1 MNIRKPS
8 PLLGEASGGGETAS
22 LDACLMYTH
31 PMRRYVITRSMQSA
45 VAMAPVLL
53 LIAAMVAEIIV
64 AGPPSTLASVLDD
77 TSRTAPDNEW
87 GMYAL
92 AALQSLLLL
101 WLMIVITLVAASA
114 VAVVLEVVSERV
126 SGGWFRYLRDTFV
139 LFGRSLP
146 VPLVGIYLALF
157 ITVGLGASLR
167 DAPVVVTALL
177 RSTIPLIVFQSA
189 LLVWIMR
196 PPPGA
201 APSPTRVRDPESE
214 RLANPWTNA
223 LQRTVQAHRANYPL
237 VVGMLLFWVSL
248 GSGLPSTIPVLTYVD
263 LQLLGMATFVGLI
276 TVYIVGQLVLDLIG
290 DRRAWPGVGG
300 EETSLP
306 EATTAP
312 SITSRD
318 PVPYQPQA
326 TVPNTSG
333 FGRYAVALPAA
344 LLLLL
349 LIIPAVSASV
359 LSPHGPAD
367 RDLTSTLLP
376 PVWVGDQVLTKEIV
390 QRVENDETEVSINN
404 LRHLLASGAGEL
416 EDRNGNGEADLGEA
430 LVQAVPGGSW
440 EFPLGTDR
448 VGRDVLSRLMYGAR
462 WTMTVSLGSL
472 LLAAAIGV
480 PLGFSAATRGGRLDA
495 FIRNLVH
502 IYLLFPSVVLMM
514 LVLAGFGGGT
524 VAATFA
530 IFMWMW
536 PRFAQLT
543 REKTLAARRR
553 NISLLPHIAKGC
565 VALAALN
572 LGLVILLVTALSLA
586 ASVPHPPAPA
596 WGRMVIE
603 AREFILRGWWLA
615 LFPAVVISVVVLSA
629 NALGEW
635 VRNRLDPAQRQV

>member
-1 MNIRKPS
+1 M
-8 PLLGEASGGGETAS
+8 
-22 LDACLMYTH
+22 
-31 PMRRYVITRSMQSA
+31 
-45 VAMAPVLL
+45 
-53 LIAAMVAEIIV
+53 
-64 AGPPSTLASVLDD
+64 
-77 TSRTAPDNEW
+77 
-87 GMYAL
+87 
-92 AALQSLLLL
+92 
-101 WLMIVITLVAASA
+101 
-114 VAVVLEVVSERV
+114 
-126 SGGWFRYLRDTFV
+126 
-139 LFGRSLP
+139 
-146 VPLVGIYLALF
+146 
-157 ITVGLGASLR
+157 
-167 DAPVVVTALL
+167 
-177 RSTIPLIVFQSA
+177 
-189 LLVWIMR
+189 
-196 PPPGA
+196 PGA
-201 APSPTRVRDPESE
+201 APSPTGVRDPESE

-237 VVGMLLFWVSL
+237 VVGILLFWVTV
-248 GSGLPSTIPVLTYVD
+248 GSGLPFIIRGLTFEAV
-263 LQLLGMATFVGLI
+263 QLPGLAAVMAILAVTI
-276 TVYIVGQLVLDLIG
+276 TVYVVGQLVLDLIG
-290 DRRAWPGVGG
+290 ERQAWPGVGG
-300 EETSLP
+300 EETFLP

-312 SITSRD
+312 SITSRN

-326 TVPNTSG
+326 TVPSTSG

-367 RDLTSTLLP
+367 SDLESRLLP

-430 LVQAVPGGSW
+430 LVQAVPGGNW
-440 EFPLGTDR
+440 EFPLGTD
-448 VGRDVLSRLMYGAR
+448 VLGRDVLSRLIYGAR

-480 PLGFSAATRGGRLDA
+480 PLGFWAATQGGRLDA
-495 FIRNLVH
+495 FIQNLVH

-514 LVLAGFGGGT
+514 LVAAGFGGGT

-565 VALAALN
+565 IALAVLN
-572 LGLVILLVTALSLA
+572 LGLVILLVTALSFA
-586 ASVPHPPAPA
+586 VWVPDPPAPA

-603 AREFILRGWWLA
+603 AREFILRGWWLV
-615 LFPAVVISVVVLSA
+615 LFPTVVILVVVLSA

>member
-1 MNIRKPS
+1 MNNRKPS
-8 PLLGEASGGGETAS
+8 PLQGEGSGGGETAS
-22 LDACLMYTH
+22 LGACRVYHHAMGRYT
-31 PMRRYVITRSMQSA
+31 ITRSLQSA

-53 LIAAMVAEIIV
+53 LVAAMVANIIV
-64 AGPPSTLASVLDD
+64 AGPPSSLASVLDD
-77 TSRTAPDNEW
+77 ISSRTAPDNEW

-101 WLMIVITLVAASA
+101 WLIIVITLVAASA
-114 VAVVLEVVSERV
+114 VTVVLEVVSERV
-126 SGGWFRYLRDTFV
+126 AGGWFRYLRDTFV

-167 DAPVVVTALL
+167 DAPVGRVLL
-177 RSTIPLIVFQSA
+177 AAIPLIVFQSA
-189 LLVWIMR
+189 LLVWAMR

-201 APSPTRVRDPESE
+201 APYPTRIRDPESE
-214 RLANPWTNA
+214 RLANPWTSA
-223 LQRTVQAHRANYPL
+223 LQRTVQAHRTNYPL
-237 VVGMLLFWVSL
+237 VVGMLLYWVILNTGFPSFFRKL
-248 GSGLPSTIPVLTYVD
+248 IFEAVLSPGLAGV
-263 LQLLGMATFVGLI
+263 MAILAVVI

-312 SITSRD
+312 SSTSRN

-326 TVPNTSG
+326 TVPSTSG

-367 RDLTSTLLP
+367 RDLESRLLL

-430 LVQAVPGGSW
+430 FVQTMPGGSW

-448 VGRDVLSRLMYGAR
+448 QGRDVLSRLIYGAR

-480 PLGFSAATRGGRLDA
+480 PLGFSSATRGGRLDA
-495 FIRNLVH
+495 VIRNLVH
-502 IYLLFPSVVLMM
+502 IYLLFPSVVLMI

-524 VAATFA
+524 
-530 IFMWMW
+530 
-536 PRFAQLT
+536 
-543 REKTLAARRR
+543 RRGFTIDR
-553 NISLLPHIAKGC
+553 YSCGC
-565 VALAALN
+565 
-572 LGLVILLVTALSLA
+572 G
-586 ASVPHPPAPA
+586 P
-596 WGRMVIE
+596 
-603 AREFILRGWWLA
+603 
-615 LFPAVVISVVVLSA
+615 VLH
-629 NALGEW
+629 N
-635 VRNRLDPAQRQV
+635 